1 LFKIEVKI
9 ETGGPLLEGD
19 DIAYGDDATQPDFQ
33 HKEAKIDTGSNL
45 IDIHWNITLRVI
57 KILR

>member
-1 LFKIEVKI
+1 LIIPKIEVKI

-33 HKEAKIDTGSNL
+33 HKEAKIDTGFLYPNL
-45 IDIHWNITLRVI
+45 SL
-57 KILR
+57 